1 MLTPQEVPV
10 FKQFV
15 RVSPLNVLKDVADPA
30 INRFTSSHVRV
41 ERLNPAGK
49 VMAKLLE
56 AVSPPWLTR
65 LSCVVNAIVWFDV
78 ADTLELFNVSDRLVT
93 CAPWEVST
101 REDQKNPI
109 PKRRVR
115 PRNFIEWLRTAS
127 AIRPEVNGEPPKGRE
142 LKRKTG
148 QTPLTIVPYISIPRI
163 RQPETA

>member
-56 AVSPPWLTR
+56 AVSPTWLTR

-78 ADTLELFNVSDRLVT
+78 ADTLELFNVSERLVT
-93 CAPWEVST
+93 CAPCEVST
-101 REDQKNPI
+101 SENQKNPI

-115 PRNFIEWLRTAS
+115 KRNFSEWLRIAS
-127 AIRPEVNGEPPKGRE
+127 AIRAETKGSAKSRGNQ
-142 LKRKTG
+142 RRST
-148 QTPLTIVPYISIPRI
+148 Q
-163 RQPETA
+163 